1 MGLDGPLGSFAEA
14 ALSKV
19 FEVDRAEVAYHEALG
34 ARVDQAIG
42 AVCVANAALP
52 HPAFNAAFSL
62 DAEGQD
68 PTDFVHR
75 IERIFAREGVPFEFV
90 ATPLTRPADL
100 GPAIVARGYEAI
112 SSRTWTELMVDPPS
126 EPDDPRL
133 RVFEADDIAIW
144 AEVVAKGLEEPH
156 AFDLLCR
163 LGDLTRRAA
172 GHRLFV
178 ATYMGEPAGG
188 VEVSLDEGIAFVRR
202 LAVKRRY
209 RMRDVARALLHF
221 GCEAA
226 YADGGFRIIA
236 RALDGT
242 EAERRLES
250 FGFVGMQ
257 ISWELARE
265 RPAFVLD

>member
-1 MGLDGPLGSFAEA
+1 MGLDGPLRAFADA
-14 ALSKV
+14 ALSKLI
-19 FEVDRAEVAYHEALG
+19 EVDRAEVAYHEAIG
-34 ARVDQAIG
+34 ARVEKAIG
-42 AVCVANAALP
+42 AVCVANPALP

-68 PTDFVHR
+68 PTEFVHR
-75 IERIFAREGVPFEFV
+75 IELVFARDGVPFEFV
-90 ATPLTRPADL
+90 ATPVTRPYDL

-133 RVFEADDIAIW
+133 RVFEADDIAAW
-144 AEVVAKGLEEPH
+144 AEAVAKGLEEPH

-163 LGDLTRRAA
+163 LGDLTERAE

-178 ATYMGEPAGG
+178 ATYMGELAGG
-188 VEVSLDEGIAFVRR
+188 VEVSCDEGIAFVRR
-202 LAVKRRY
+202 LAVKRRF

-221 GCEAA
+221 GCESA
-226 YADGGFRIIA
+226 YAGGGFRILA

-242 EAERRLES
+242 GTERRLES

-265 RPAFVLD
+265 RPAFLLE